1 MALWTF
7 ALGSFCFVSL
17 LSERHPNCLPIWG
30 THPLWVSESWWQERP
45 YLTMDSFLPRSL
57 EVMWPRLSCPF
68 PGCDWIE
75 WHKDWILRDHS
86 QELQEAT
93 WEGVSQAPQPLGQL
107 WGNSGGCRLQTTG
120 RTLQCSCLC
129 SQSGLPVLSHL
140 HCVLPNAEFYYRFQ

>member
-1 MALWTF
+1 MNLC
-7 ALGSFCFVSL
+7 LGEFLFCFSFVWKASKLPSYLRDSPIVSKWVL
-17 LSERHPNCLPIWG
+17 VAGETLPHNG
-30 THPLWVSESWWQERP
+30 R
-45 YLTMDSFLPRSL
+45 FLPRSL

-93 WEGVSQAPQPLGQL
+93 WEGVSQAPQPLGQS

-129 SQSGLPVLSHL
+129 SQPGLPALSHL
-140 HCVLPNAEFYYRFQ
+140 HYVLPNAEFYYCLQ